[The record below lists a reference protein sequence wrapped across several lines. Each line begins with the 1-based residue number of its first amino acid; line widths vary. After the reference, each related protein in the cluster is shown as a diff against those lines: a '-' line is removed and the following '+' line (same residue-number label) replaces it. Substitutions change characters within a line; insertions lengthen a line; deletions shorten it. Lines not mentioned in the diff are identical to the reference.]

1 MKHLSIAG
9 YIFFSMLTI
18 QIISCNIKKNMP
30 TREAIAALQL
40 KRGDM
45 VFCGPTEQQLGR
57 VEFKLPGS
65 EKVRKNFNLALSFL
79 IRKQGFFMPQR
90 SMLLQI
96 LETSLLVIKKKA
108 GPILNTLYPGEP
120 DHPGIVQT
128 KHIQQLYFGA
138 VVYAEADREKQH
150 Q

>member
-9 YIFFSMLTI
+9 YIFFSMLTV
-18 QIISCNIKKNMP
+18 QIISCNNKKHLL

-45 VFCGPTEQQLGR
+45 VFCGSTEQQLGR

-79 IRKQGFFMPQR
+79 IRKQGFFMP
-90 SMLLQI
+90 
-96 LETSLLVIKKKA
+96 
-108 GPILNTLYPGEP
+108 
-120 DHPGIVQT
+120 
-128 KHIQQLYFGA
+128 
-138 VVYAEADREKQH
+138 
-150 Q
+150 